1 MHTIVLTLCNYF
13 YKSPDIVSI
22 YLLIAGGTVHHQR
35 HAQKTVQQV
44 QFYTSSYFHIRAA
57 FWQNVNVCICRNSL
71 PRSNGNYSVISQIKP
86 NKLHV
91 KKGEIST
98 VDPWDSLGLI
108 CYDTWSVSSWAA
120 AVRKMIVMKVERLPE
135 KRGTGDRNYSWQSVT
150 QQTCYTPAKDLLNPE
165 AWRVLCLH

>member
-1 MHTIVLTLCNYF
+1 MCKEWLKLWTLSLNQLCFVMHTIVLTLCNYF
-13 YKSPDIVSI
+13 YKSPYIVSI

-108 CYDTWSVSSWAA
+108 CYNTWSVSSWAA
-120 AVRKMIVMKVERLPE
+120 CSSRSEKDDRHESREVARKTWH
-135 KRGTGDRNYSWQSVT
+135 RG
-150 QQTCYTPAKDLLNPE
+150 P
-165 AWRVLCLH
+165 